1 MSQKLAFTRFCAR
14 IERHCARLNSGLV
27 AVALVLATGTL
38 SLGVVRLADYLNR
51 DGNLL
56 TLPFIEMSTDGSHT
70 GLSSMA
76 D

>member
-14 IERHCARLNSGLV
+14 VERQCARLNSGLV
-27 AVALVLATGTL
+27 AVALVLATVTL
-38 SLGVVRLADYLNR
+38 FLGVVRLADDLNR

-56 TLPFIEMSTDGSHT
+56 TLPFIEMSTDGPDT
-70 GLSSMA
+70 GFSLMA